1 MELGAMCLCSTEK
14 CNGDARLK
22 MPQMTGWSDSELI
35 EMGVPKSMVGS
46 EMRSTAELGD
56 EEGVSKLLHPAD
68 QEAVIMS
75 AVNILARQESLESRS
90 SSGETIAGNQLDGS
104 LFFSRVLRDSTT
116 LFVGPTDQRTVRPS
130 VHHTLLFS
138 GFCSLW
144 PHCSCPNDEVTSN
157 TVPAHPHATGVAV
170 YPALLKLQPAVR
182 LKNFCNKM

>member
-22 MPQMTGWSDSELI
+22 MPQMTGWADSELI

-56 EEGVSKLLHPAD
+56 EEGVSKLLHPAN

-90 SSGETIAGNQLDGS
+90 SSGETIEGNQLDRS
-104 LFFSRVLRDSTT
+104 LFFWWWWCR
-116 LFVGPTDQRTVRPS
+116 S
-130 VHHTLLFS
+130 VCQS
-138 GFCSLW
+138 
-144 PHCSCPNDEVTSN
+144 
-157 TVPAHPHATGVAV
+157 
-170 YPALLKLQPAVR
+170 
-182 LKNFCNKM
+182 